1 MAVGTRMQQ
10 RRGLASEWSTSN
22 YVLSDGE
29 FGVTTDTGII
39 KVGDGVNGWNAL
51 DPAFDSHYLPILG
64 KAADSQL
71 LDGIDSTG
79 FLQVGDATTAAT
91 ADKVVKRLSD
101 GRAKVAAGTATDDAV
116 NLSQLT
122 SKSISR
128 TVTSAFTLALTDI
141 GKMIV
146 ANSSAYATTIV
157 CTIPTN
163 ASVAIP
169 VGSVTQILANDKG
182 PVTLTPAGGVTVNG
196 SVPIY
201 GGGSSAKLVKTAT
214 DTWQVMSVCWS
225 PPPLLHR
232 NFKPGS
238 DNTMASGFFVP
249 LRLDAADTPTH
260 PYSDNVDSLGA
271 NEQWSSSN
279 NTRMYCR
286 RSGWYD
292 MRAQASYG
300 GAGGGR
306 FFLEPIFNG
315 NTGGD
320 YLGGGTARV
329 SQLDVTAQY
338 STLVRIN
345 VGDYLEICGYQ
356 DSGSS
361 QQIQQQSYVNS
372 FAEWVWRRP
381 L

>member
-1 MAVGTRMQQ
+1 MQQ
-10 RRGLASEWSTSN
+10 RRASAATWATSD
-22 YVLSDGE
+22 YVLAAGE
-29 FGVTTDTGII
+29 IGVTLDTGII

-64 KAADSQL
+64 KAADSNA

-146 ANSSAYATTIV
+146 ANSSAYATAIV

-196 SVPIY
+196 IVPIY

-232 NFKPGS
+232 NIKAGS

-249 LRLDAADTPTH
+249 LRLDSADTPSH
-260 PYSDNVDSLGA
+260 PYSDNVDTLGA
-271 NEQWSSSN
+271 GEQWSSAN
-279 NTRMYCR
+279 NTRVYCR

-292 MRAQASYG
+292 IRAQASYG
-300 GAGGGR
+300 GSGIHR
-306 FFLEPIFNG
+306 FFLEPTFNG

-320 YLGGGTARV
+320 YLGSGIPRV
-329 SQLDVTAQY
+329 GEADVSPLFACH
-338 STLVRIN
+338 VRVN
-345 VGDYLEICGYQ
+345 VGDYLEVSGYQ

-372 FAEWVWRRP
+372 FVEWVWRRP